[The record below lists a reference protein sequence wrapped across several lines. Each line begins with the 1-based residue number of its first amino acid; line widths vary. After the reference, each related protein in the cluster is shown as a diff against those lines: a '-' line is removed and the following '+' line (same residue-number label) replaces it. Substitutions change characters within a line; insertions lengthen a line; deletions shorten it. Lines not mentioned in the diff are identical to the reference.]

1 MALAAT
7 VVAQPPR
14 LVAELA
20 RRSLSGCLAVQAEP
34 GPGHF
39 PALRF
44 PPQAEAVEAVD
55 LLAQLEET
63 AA

>member
-7 VVAQPPR
+7 VEAQPPR
-14 LVAELA
+14 LVAELV
-20 RRSLSGCLAVQAEP
+20 RRSLSGCLAGLAEP

-44 PPQAEAVEAVD
+44 PLQVAEAEAAD
-55 LLAQLEET
+55 LRPS
-63 AA
+63 